1 MKIWG
6 FSKLL
11 GFSHYFW
18 VGFCENDFKSSCIAS
33 HLHFNYIFMH
43 FRCVITMLNCCV
55 LVGLDW
61 IEPMMYLSLHVTC
74 SCIFHAYVPLILY
87 ILIYWCCLVLFC
99 SLFLPLSL
107 FLLLVYSMAPK
118 CKSTPSE
125 NPLCSWAST
134 SSSNPTP
141 SHVRFRNNKAQKDF
155 SRRGI
160 HSEC

>member
-74 SCIFHAYVPLILY
+74 SCIFHTYVPLILY

-125 NPLCSWAST
+125 NPLRSWAST